1 MKHNLNFAFVLILF
15 VLIVAACKKDI
26 PREELLTT
34 GSWRGES
41 SFANVLGVTINLHD
55 SIPACSKDD
64 LTRFQTD
71 KNVQIDEGP
80 SKCDPSDPQTY
91 SVGS

>member
-15 VLIVAACKKDI
+15 VVVVAACKKDI
-26 PREELLTT
+26 TREELLTT

-41 SFANVLGVTINLHD
+41 SFATVLGVTINLHD
-55 SIPACSKDD
+55 SIPACAKDD

-80 SKCDPSDPQTY
+80 SKCDPSDP
-91 SVGS
+91 